1 MSGFEVILTPEA
13 QADIGRL
20 DRSLQTRV
28 LDTLEWMGENAELMR
43 HSALKGREWAGCFKY
58 RLGDYRL
65 IYLLD
70 RSVRTLVLLNFG
82 HRRDVYR

>member
-20 DRSLQTRV
+20 DPSLQTRV
-28 LDTLEWMGENAELMR
+28 LDRLEWMGENAELMR
-43 HSALKGREWAGCFKY
+43 HLRLRGEEWAGCFRY

-65 IYLLD
+65 MYLLD
-70 RSVRTLVLLNFG
+70 RSSHRLVVLNVG
-82 HRRDVYR
+82 HRRDVCR

>member
-1 MSGFEVILTPEA
+1 MKGFEVVLTPEA

-20 DRSLQTRV
+20 DPSLQTRV
-28 LDTLEWMGENAELMR
+28 LDRLEWMGQNAELMR
-43 HSALKGREWAGCFKY
+43 HLRLRGEEWAGCLRY

-70 RSVRTLVLLNFG
+70 RSERTLVVLKVG

>member
-20 DRSLQTRV
+20 DPSLQARV
-28 LDTLEWMGENAELMR
+28 LDRLEWMGENAELMR
-43 HSALKGREWAGCFKY
+43 HLALRGAECAGCFRY
-58 RLGDYRL
+58 RLGDYRI

-70 RSVRTLVLLNFG
+70 RSPNRLVVLKVG
-82 HRRDVYR
+82 HRRDVYG